1 MRLVLKIL
9 APALALAG
17 LAFAAPGAQY
27 FSVHEVDARG
37 MYTRTTP
44 KVAAGSDAQS
54 VHYYQPAPLALTFET
69 LSLLPEQSK
78 TLDDLVIVGVSGD
91 AGFTPTLV
99 GAFMVKDQDGQALV
113 KLVLDIATS
122 AAVGRYDISILV
134 RNTATGQ
141 NFELPLSV
149 RVR

>member
-1 MRLVLKIL
+1 M
-9 APALALAG
+9 PT
-17 LAFAAPGAQY
+17 F
-27 FSVHEVDARG
+27 
-37 MYTRTTP
+37 
-44 KVAAGSDAQS
+44 GSRPIAN
-54 VHYYQPAPLALTFET
+54 V
-69 LSLLPEQSK
+69 
-78 TLDDLVIVGVSGD
+78 
-91 AGFTPTLV
+91 TPTLV